1 MIKFMLHQK
10 VEMMK
15 PLFILTWFW
24 SDLQNLN
31 TYLHN
36 QTKLWNV
43 QAVIYAIASSS
54 VFYQSELRCCHINI
68 DITCLGSK
76 LIEIDVTPKSF
87 TNDSEGLKNLKILQA
102 KIYASLLRSVFA

>member
-36 QTKLWNV
+36 QTKL
-43 QAVIYAIASSS
+43 
-54 VFYQSELRCCHINI
+54 
-68 DITCLGSK
+68 
-76 LIEIDVTPKSF
+76 
-87 TNDSEGLKNLKILQA
+87 
-102 KIYASLLRSVFA
+102 